1 MNAGGTFLKEL
12 SLSPDFV
19 KWNRPTLLM
28 PTLSI
33 FFGIVI
39 RMYYDDHPPPHF
51 HAIYGEHEAKIGIET
66 LELIDGKLP
75 RRAFGLVV
83 DWAEL
88 HQQEVPD
95 NWVRGQEQDALFP
108 IEPLE

>member
-1 MNAGGTFLKEL
+1 
-12 SLSPDFV
+12 
-19 KWNRPTLLM
+19 M

-66 LELIDGKLP
+66 MEIIEGKLP
-75 RRAFGLVV
+75 RRALGLIL
-83 DWAEL
+83 DWPNFISRSCAIIGSGGRNTTRSPLSRRWSRKNETNCTR
-88 HQQEVPD
+88 E
-95 NWVRGQEQDALFP
+95 RGPGLYA
-108 IEPLE
+108 

>member
-1 MNAGGTFLKEL
+1 
-12 SLSPDFV
+12 
-19 KWNRPTLLM
+19 M

-75 RRAFGLVV
+75 RRALELVL

-88 HQQEVPD
+88 HQELDQWELRD
-95 NWVRGQEQDALFP
+95 NWVRGQEHDALSP